1 MHQGRVV
8 GVGTK
13 EKNKF
18 NTGSG
23 LLRRHDLGDEP
34 RRLGRQVLSRRR
46 RRARAARRPADG
58 RHVPTR
64 GEERAHADGVR
75 GAELLGRRAA
85 GPGGGRR
92 RAPGGVRPLQRPELA
107 RPRLGRGR
115 DGRRRVHERRLVADD
130 RRRGEPAPV
139 RLALGLLRL
148 GASPLLGR
156 RDARLALG
164 RRNIFR
170 RLVPRRRVRLGV
182 VPAVPST
189 GEYAS
194 RRRREEA
201 WSRRGRADGK
211 TTQRTR
217 AKHQ

>member
-1 MHQGRVV
+1 MEEKASQIQH
-8 GVGTK
+8 GV
-13 EKNKF
+13 E
-18 NTGSG
+18 TG
-23 LLRRHDLGDEP
+23 P
-34 RRLGRQVLSRRR
+34 
-46 RRARAARRPADG
+46 RRPADG

-92 RAPGGVRPLQRPELA
+92 RAPGRVRPLQRPELA
-107 RPRLGRGR
+107 RPRLGRRR
-115 DGRRRVHERRLVADD
+115 DGRRRVHERRLVADR

-139 RLALGLLRL
+139 RLALGFLRL
-148 GASPLLGR
+148 GPRPLLRR

-201 WSRRGRADGK
+201 WSRRRRAAGE
-211 TTQRTR
+211 TTQRTLEQDQYGSP
-217 AKHQ
+217 ASLT